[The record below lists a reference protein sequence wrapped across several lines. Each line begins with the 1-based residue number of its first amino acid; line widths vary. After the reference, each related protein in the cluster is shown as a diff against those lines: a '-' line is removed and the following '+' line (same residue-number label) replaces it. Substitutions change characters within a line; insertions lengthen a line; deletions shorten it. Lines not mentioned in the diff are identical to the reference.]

1 MTAAI
6 FALTG
11 TLIGV
16 LGTLAV
22 ELARGRALDKRSH
35 REAVRIACADF
46 SAAVARMVNLAIEV
60 KNPDSIRLS
69 KMHDAHLDARV
80 CYERLRLIS
89 GSRDVQEAGR
99 YVLRYTFGLLRMA
112 EERPPRPDEQEKS
125 PRLLLQDW
133 LVKLYAEVRQEIG
146 VPNPRDIFR
155 EPDEWLGGTHWR
167 HPTEVEDRMTSGQG
181 SDSSGLSD

>member
-6 FALTG
+6 FALAG

-16 LGTLAV
+16 LGTLFV
-22 ELARGRALDKRSH
+22 ELARGRALDKRSY

-46 SAAVARMVNLAIEV
+46 TAAVARMVNLIIEV

-69 KMHDAHLDARV
+69 KMRDAHLDARV

-112 EERPPRPDEQEKS
+112 EGRPPRPDEQEKT
-125 PRLLLQDW
+125 PR
-133 LVKLYAEVRQEIG
+133 IC
-146 VPNPRDIFR
+146 FR
-155 EPDEWLGGTHWR
+155 N
-167 HPTEVEDRMTSGQG
+167 
-181 SDSSGLSD
+181 GL

>member
-22 ELARGRALDKRSH
+22 ELARGRGLDKRSH

-46 SAAVARMVNLAIEV
+46 SAAVFHMRVNLAIEV
-60 KNPDSIRLS
+60 KNPELFMPPRVEY
-69 KMHDAHLDARV
+69 HDAHLDARV

-99 YVLRYTFGLLRMA
+99 YVLRYTFGLLRTA

-146 VPNPRDIFR
+146 VPNPRDIF
-155 EPDEWLGGTHWR
+155 
-167 HPTEVEDRMTSGQG
+167 
-181 SDSSGLSD
+181 